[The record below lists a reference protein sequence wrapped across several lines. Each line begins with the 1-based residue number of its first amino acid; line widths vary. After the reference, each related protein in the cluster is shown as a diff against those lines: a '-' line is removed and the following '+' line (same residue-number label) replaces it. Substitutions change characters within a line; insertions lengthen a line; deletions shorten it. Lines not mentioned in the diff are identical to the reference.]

1 MLLKLGT
8 RHQGFYKCFSTYCKR
23 QCFYKPAFRCF
34 TVCFNHISIRD
45 LKANTLVLNEINQL
59 SECFY
64 CDIIVPLLSNDIHF
78 SDIIFGLCCFMFF
91 IQVLFHEFIT
101 HYIHHTSHK
110 YGKFI
115 LFQSKEARNT
125 LIFCS

>member
-1 MLLKLGT
+1 M
-8 RHQGFYKCFSTYCKR
+8 
-23 QCFYKPAFRCF
+23 
-34 TVCFNHISIRD
+34 CFNHISICD

-91 IQVLFHEFIT
+91 IQVLLHDFACLLHIIFTIQVINMGNSLFFRVKTPE
-101 HYIHHTSHK
+101 IH
-110 YGKFI
+110 
-115 LFQSKEARNT
+115 
-125 LIFCS
+125 